1 MKLGKCGL
9 RWWDGGVVG
18 EGLDS
23 PRGGRVNRTRLHRS
37 HLLWLSEKL
46 VRQGFK
52 ITKLRSAGGNWVT
65 GSFGEKSKLTELK
78 SKRFPHWPEPVFGIV
93 CAHSLSSEV
102 VSSLCDRGL
111 IGPASP
117 HTKPPLSPAT
127 LTVLRAAQ
135 TSFLFSTL
143 HYWTMKSKRS
153 LINPGPHACGSR
165 ASHSWEGTQSQGA
178 HECVTTERHGSLNRQ
193 YFYYS
198 VNSIYII
205 GKLDKKKIP
214 SAAQQRLAYYP
225 RPTWDNAGRTAPNA
239 PSLII
244 WWIPSYARKQEF
256 EKQSLPKKL
265 WIEREMM

>member
-1 MKLGKCGL
+1 MT
-9 RWWDGGVVG
+9 RAIVRDGVCT
-18 EGLDS
+18 LAQFW
-23 PRGGRVNRTRLHRS
+23 GRFVFVWSGPDRP
-37 HLLWLSEKL
+37 
-46 VRQGFK
+46 GF
-52 ITKLRSAGGNWVT
+52 
-65 GSFGEKSKLTELK
+65 
-78 SKRFPHWPEPVFGIV
+78 
-93 CAHSLSSEV
+93 
-102 VSSLCDRGL
+102 
-111 IGPASP
+111 SP
-117 HTKPPLSPAT
+117 HKAPIVPLYTHGSQGRSN
-127 LTVLRAAQ
+127 LF
-135 TSFLFSTL
+135 SFFSTL

-256 EKQSLPKKL
+256 EKQSLQKKL